1 MRIAVISMH
10 GKPLSP
16 TTPAKARKLIQS
28 GGAIPQR
35 DKLGTFYIQL
45 TTPAK

>member
-1 MRIAVISMH
+1 MRIPVVSMQ

-28 GGAIPQR
+28 GGAVPKPIR
-35 DKLGTFYIQL
+35 WTFS
-45 TTPAK
+45 TFN